1 MNYLV
6 SDFIIRIKNSALSKR
21 KEVILPFSNINREIG
36 KVLVKEGFLDSIKES
51 DNKGKKELKANIK
64 YENRIPVLTDVII
77 ISKPSLR
84 VYSSAKKIPE
94 IEKRG
99 RRKVIVST
107 NQGVM
112 SSVDAK
118 KKGLGGEILFSI
130 W

>member
-6 SDFIIRIKNSALSKR
+6 SDFVIRIKNSALSKR

-36 KVLVKEGFLDSIKES
+36 KVLVKEGFLEGIKES
-51 DNKGKKELKANIK
+51 EKNGKKELKAIIK
-64 YENRIPVLTDVII
+64 YENRIPVLTDVVI

-84 VYSSAKKIPE
+84 VYSSSKNISD
-94 IEKRG
+94 IQRRG
-99 RRKVIVST
+99 RRKVVVST

-112 SSVDAK
+112 TAFDAR